1 MRRLALAAMPFALLT
16 LAAACGDGDK
26 KDDAQQTTTAQE
38 SPTANVNE
46 QPQVPDKQLPTPT
59 PIPDTVPVIQVAFA
73 GKVYAPM
80 RSDFTALPKVK
91 VNAGGK
97 EYEGVSLAALAEKA
111 AAKTDAVTPPKT
123 TNLRNGRCAMSAQK
137 LITSAIE
144 QPTINSPPASSPQR
158 AASQISRCS
167 ARGQSAAGSER
178 R

>member
-111 AAKTDAVTPPKT
+111 AAKTDAVATIQGT
-123 TNLRNGRCAMSAQK
+123 RADNLRLGAIRFPLPDIAATTVFVIDDNGHVALFSSSIPQEQWLK
-137 LITSAIE
+137 DVTAIAL
-144 QPTINSPPASSPQR
+144 N
-158 AASQISRCS
+158 
-167 ARGQSAAGSER
+167 
-178 R
+178 